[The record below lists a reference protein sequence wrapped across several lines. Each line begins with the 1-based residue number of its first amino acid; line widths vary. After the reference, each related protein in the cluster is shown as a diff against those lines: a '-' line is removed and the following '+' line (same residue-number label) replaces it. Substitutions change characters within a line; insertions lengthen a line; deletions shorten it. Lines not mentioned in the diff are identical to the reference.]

1 MEKFLKITLSDAP
14 FLIPIKSILHIE
26 VGADTNIQVLY
37 SNVGFGATSSASTV
51 IGLEITATTA
61 TNAAKTKEQLTSFA
75 ALVEEALTLPWTK
88 PVLDITSRL
97 PYAVTA
103 ITQIEEEWS
112 A

>member
-1 MEKFLKITLSDAP
+1 MEKFLKITLSNAP

-26 VGADTNIQVLY
+26 VGADTHIQVLY
-37 SNVGFGATSSASTV
+37 NTVGFRATGASE
-51 IGLEITATTA
+51 ILGLQITATTA
-61 TNAAKTKEQLTSFA
+61 TDATKTKEQLTAFA
-75 ALVEEALTLPWTK
+75 NLIQEALTTSWTN

>member
-14 FLIPIKSILHIE
+14 FLIPIKNILHIE

-37 SNVGFGATSSASTV
+37 NNVGHTATGVSEV
-51 IGLEITATTA
+51 LGLQITATTA
-61 TNAAKTKEQLTSFA
+61 TDATKTKEQLTSFA
-75 ALVEEALTLPWTK
+75 ALVEESLTLPWNR

>member
-14 FLIPIKSILHIE
+14 FLIPIKNILHVE
-26 VGADTNIQVLY
+26 VGADTSIQVLY
-37 SNVGFGATSSASTV
+37 SNVGHSATGASEV
-51 IGLEITATTA
+51 IGLQVTATTA
-61 TNAAKTKEQLTSFA
+61 TDAAKTKEQLTSFA
-75 ALVEEALTLPWTK
+75 DLLEEALTLPWTK

>member
-1 MEKFLKITLSDAP
+1 MEKFLKITLSNAP
-14 FLIPIKSILHIE
+14 FLIPVKNILHIE
-26 VGADTNIQVLY
+26 VGADTHIQVLY
-37 SNVGFGATSSASTV
+37 NTVGFGATGASEV
-51 IGLEITATTA
+51 IGLQITATTA
-61 TNAAKTKEQLTSFA
+61 SDATKTKAQLTAFA
-75 ALVEEALTLPWTK
+75 NLIEESLTMSWTR

>member
-37 SNVGFGATSSASTV
+37 SNVGNAGSGASEV
-51 IGLEITATTA
+51 LGLQITATTA

>member
-1 MEKFLKITLSDAP
+1 MEKFLKITLSNAP
-14 FLIPIKSILHIE
+14 FLIPIKSILHVE

-37 SNVGFGATSSASTV
+37 NTVGFSATAASQV

-61 TNAAKTKEQLTSFA
+61 TDATKTKEQLVSFVNQIEA
-75 ALVEEALTLPWTK
+75 ALQQPWTV
-88 PVLDITSRL
+88 PVYDITSKL
-97 PYAVTA
+97 KYAVTA